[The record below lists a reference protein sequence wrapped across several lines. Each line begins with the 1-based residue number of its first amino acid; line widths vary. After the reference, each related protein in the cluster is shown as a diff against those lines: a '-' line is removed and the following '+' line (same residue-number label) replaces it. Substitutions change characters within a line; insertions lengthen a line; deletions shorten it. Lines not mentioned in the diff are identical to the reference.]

1 MSQRVT
7 ALTGSMPASKALMDG
22 LERLEQLQLTPD
34 ENLTI
39 QTTMVVKEWCDVMD
53 QDIRLM
59 TFEDIIELLQYRAT
73 E

>member
-34 ENLTI
+34 EKLTI